1 MQTAVARR
9 ILRHSVLALGI
20 VALAGCSMFS
30 SKDERYQPQPLT
42 EYSAGV
48 PARVMWSAAVGSGS
62 GYGFIPTVNSGSVYA
77 ATPNGSV
84 SKVSLATGGVQWQT
98 NTGGKLSAGAGS
110 DGNITAVATPDGTVI
125 ALNSQGVEVWRAQAT
140 SAVNIPPVVGSGV
153 VVVRS
158 TDYRIQAFNAAN
170 GDPVWSVQR
179 PGPAL
184 ALQAAMQMLI
194 LDGLVVSGLPNGK
207 LIAIGAANGSVQWE
221 GTISVS
227 RGATDLERIS
237 DVVGVPQVQGP
248 LLCGVTYQGR
258 MVCFDITQGGMPI
271 WEQNFSSSSGMAT
284 DPQYAYAAD
293 QRDTVYAFNLSNG
306 EQVWKQ
312 DALRNRRLSGPA
324 AVPQAV
330 VFGDYEGYIHFL
342 SRTDGQLLGRLQS
355 GGGAILSP
363 LVPTE
368 RGVLVQTGNGTLMLV
383 GLN

>member
-1 MQTAVARR
+1 MQTTVAHR
-9 ILRHSVLALGI
+9 IFRHSVLALGI

-30 SKDERYQPQPLT
+30 SKNERYQPQPLT

-48 PARVMWSAAVGSGS
+48 PARVIWSAAVGSGS
-62 GYGFIPTVNSGSVYA
+62 GYGFVPTVTDGSVYV

-84 SKVSLATGGVQWQT
+84 SKVNMATGGVQWQT

-110 DGNITAVATPDGTVI
+110 DGNITAVAAPDGTVI
-125 ALNSQGVEVWRAQAT
+125 ALNAQGTEVWRTRAT
-140 SAVNIPPVVGSGV
+140 SAVSIPPVVGAGV

-158 TDYRIQAFNAAN
+158 SDYRIQAFNAAT
-170 GDPVWSVQR
+170 GEPVWNVQR

-184 ALQAAMQMLI
+184 ALQAAMKMLI
-194 LDGLVVSGLPNGK
+194 LDDLVISGLPNGK
-207 LIAIGAANGSVQWE
+207 LIAINATNGSVQWE
-221 GTISVS
+221 GTVSVS

-248 LLCGVTYQGR
+248 LLCGVSYQGR
-258 MVCFDITQGGMPI
+258 MVCFDISQGGMPI
-271 WEQNFSSSSGMAT
+271 WEQNFSSTSGMAT

-293 QRDTVYAFNLSNG
+293 QRDAVYAFDLASG
-306 EQVWKQ
+306 QEVWKQ
-312 DALRNRRLSGPA
+312 EGLRNRRLSGPA

-330 VFGDYEGYIHFL
+330 AFGDYEGYVHFL
-342 SRTDGQLLGRLQS
+342 SRTDGKLLGRVQA